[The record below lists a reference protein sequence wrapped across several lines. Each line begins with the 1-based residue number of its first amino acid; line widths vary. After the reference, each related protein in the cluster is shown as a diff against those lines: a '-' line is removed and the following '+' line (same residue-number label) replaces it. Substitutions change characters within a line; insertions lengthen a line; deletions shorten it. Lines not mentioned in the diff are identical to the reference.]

1 MVMKQLS
8 WKVKSKKL
16 LLFRIEAL
24 FVAVLG
30 ILIFV
35 GSFFYYYKVL
45 KFPSSLWATLFVVAL
60 FVVLY
65 YIISMVI
72 KHIRQAEEHY
82 LAQDTHLEITK
93 TTKKK
98 LVQVKVPW
106 KRLNHHKL
114 DKTFLGGY
122 LFTKDKK
129 RHPLFFNTK
138 NEMVKFENFVKKV
151 MEKKR

>member
-1 MVMKQLS
+1 MKQLS

-24 FVAVLG
+24 FVTVLG
-30 ILIFV
+30 ILIFI
-35 GSFFYYYKVL
+35 GSIFYYSKYY
-45 KFPSSLWATLFVVAL
+45 KFPSSLWATLFVVVF

-65 YIISMVI
+65 YVVSVII

-82 LAQDTHLEITK
+82 LAHETHLEITK
-93 TTKKK
+93 KTKKN

-106 KRLNHHKL
+106 KRLHRHKL

-122 LFTKDKK
+122 LLTKDKK
-129 RHPLFFNTK
+129 KHPLFFNTK